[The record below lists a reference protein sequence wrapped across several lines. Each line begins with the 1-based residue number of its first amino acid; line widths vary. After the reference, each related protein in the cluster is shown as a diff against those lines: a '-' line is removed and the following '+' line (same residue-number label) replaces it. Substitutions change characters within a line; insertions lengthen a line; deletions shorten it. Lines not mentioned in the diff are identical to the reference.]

1 MRKNRLRELIK
12 NALPSIGTRVLSP
25 WPGIVEIIGHTGEI
39 DYVEFLGQYAS
50 WDLHD
55 LDNFAR
61 AAELFPM
68 SS

>member
-1 MRKNRLRELIK
+1 MRKNGLRELINK
-12 NALPSIGTRVLSP
+12 GLPTIGTRVLSP
-25 WPGIVEIIGHTGEI
+25 WPGLVDVIGRTGEI

-61 AAELFPM
+61 ATELFPM
-68 SS
+68 S